1 MSKKIIYNWQEEVGL
16 ATCILFY
23 KNQPFSGQAHCH
35 PDDKDMCSE
44 LTGCHLAEQRATK
57 KVFQHIKENE
67 LKPQLQA
74 LKQLY
79 YSMNHSKHFDPKSYE
94 AKMLFHQ
101 INNLEKDLGAVREA
115 IIDLDREVK
124 QYIEDKDKL
133 HARMRRAK
141 QVNQTG

>member
-1 MSKKIIYNWQEEVGL
+1 MSRKVKYNWQEEIGL
-16 ATCILFY
+16 ASCVLFY
-23 KNQPFSGQAHCH
+23 KNLSFCGQAHCH

-44 LTGCHLAEQRATK
+44 LTGCYLAEQRATK
-57 KVFQHIKENE
+57 KVLQYIKENE

-79 YSMNHSKHFDPKSYE
+79 YSMNHSKHFNPKSYE

-101 INNLEKDLGAVREA
+101 INGLEKDLCAVREA
-115 IIDLDREVK
+115 ISDLDREVK

-133 HARMRRAK
+133 HTRIRRAK
-141 QVNQTG
+141 QVNQTN